1 MFKIEY
7 LVFEFQKIVQNIYFN
22 WISLYSC
29 TSVYTKLL
37 LMSSSWA
44 FSSNLKKNIVTLWF
58 YYAICSTIIIDACS
72 FHYRFCR
79 IQAATAL
86 WRIPMLPGVIL
97 TETSRTFYEAA
108 NKTMLW
114 PFTQPRRSP
123 RPKALTWRPHPR
135 PPTPRQRQ
143 QHRRRLRRPRRRRRI
158 RCKRQ
163 QPRLRIAVPHLRLR
177 LLCFFDAR

>member
-1 MFKIEY
+1 MVFSVFSEWLQKFKFLYTSCIVKWFHEMELRGPY
-7 LVFEFQKIVQNIYFN
+7 LYNY
-22 WISLYSC
+22 
-29 TSVYTKLL
+29 
-37 LMSSSWA
+37 
-44 FSSNLKKNIVTLWF
+44 
-58 YYAICSTIIIDACS
+58 IDACS

-135 PPTPRQRQ
+135 PPTPRWQ
-143 QHRRRLRRPRRRRRI
+143 QHRRRLRRPRRRRI